1 MARFVYLP
9 IPQTIVIASIGSRSP
24 CALPHRPVR
33 WRVRCN
39 RSAQAGP
46 SLLVANVQTMDRQI
60 ALTLLKERLVTTLS
74 AAFGGLALLLAC
86 VGLYGTLA
94 YAVARRTN
102 ELGVRMA
109 LGATRAETMWL
120 VLREGLVVAV
130 TGIAI
135 GVPAMLMLARVVR
148 GLLYGVEPF
157 DPFAL
162 GATAVLLLG
171 FTILSG
177 LIPARR
183 AGALDPMD
191 ALRAD

>member
-1 MARFVYLP
+1 M
-9 IPQTIVIASIGSRSP
+9 T
-24 CALPHRPVR
+24 
-33 WRVRCN
+33 
-39 RSAQAGP
+39 
-46 SLLVANVQTMDRQI
+46 NVQTIDRQI

-109 LGATRAETMWL
+109 LGATRGETMWL

-157 DPFAL
+157 DPRTRRDRAVTPRVHDPVRAHPRAPGRGARSHGRAQGGLMTVMDEGYRVLRVLRVL
-162 GATAVLLLG
+162 GSG
-171 FTILSG
+171 F
-177 LIPARR
+177 RF
-183 AGALDPMD
+183 
-191 ALRAD
+191 